1 MFTVEPVGALLCSS
15 CPWFLLSVGDNM
27 FLNGYNSYT
36 VKMLLLESLEVI
48 NITYLII
55 QLFGQK
61 KIPFQEILHFWL
73 SHCSRR
79 LINFFFSA
87 CEYYKRECPV
97 FEMAVEG
104 IRHQ

>member
-1 MFTVEPVGALLCSS
+1 
-15 CPWFLLSVGDNM
+15 M

-61 KIPFQEILHFWL
+61 NSISRNFAFLVITLKL
-73 SHCSRR
+73 RR